1 MHKTATTGYR
11 YECGLAATIE
21 ALSGDTCRVCSLS
34 PPKSRVPYESVN
46 EFHAL
51 MCAGT
56 FVGDVTALARV
67 SFGIDMG
74 RNVAMKLVTR
84 SEALAVSEAIHQI
97 IQS

>member
-1 MHKTATTGYR
+1 
-11 YECGLAATIE
+11 
-21 ALSGDTCRVCSLS
+21 
-34 PPKSRVPYESVN
+34 
-46 EFHAL
+46 

-84 SEALAVSEAIHQI
+84 SEALAVREAIHQI